1 MNSTEKEISYS
12 STNSYS
18 TLNSLTSKTKT
29 VWFVCH
35 GMGYLSRYFINYF
48 NELNPEENYIIAPQ
62 AQSKYYIAPKFKHVG
77 GSWLTKEN
85 TIKETENVMQYFDA
99 ILKTEQL
106 PKDVNLIVL
115 GYSQGVSVAMR
126 YVVKRQLNCNQLV
139 LMSGGI
145 PKELVS
151 KDFDFLKGKTKISL
165 IYGTQDEYMNEE
177 RMVYEKRRIHEL
189 FGTKVDIIS
198 FDGKHEVNT
207 AIINNFC
214 YYKKHK

>member
-1 MNSTEKEISYS
+1 MNSTEKEISYT

-48 NELNPEENYIIAPQ
+48 KELNSEENYIIAPQ

-145 PKELVS
+145 PNELVS
-151 KDFDFLKGKTKISL
+151 KDFDFLKGKTKVSL

-177 RMVYEKRRIHEL
+177 RMTHEKQSIYKL
-189 FGTKVDIIS
+189 FGKEVDIIS
-198 FDGKHEVNT
+198 FEGKHEVNT
-207 AIINNFC
+207 AIINNLC
-214 YYKKHK
+214 SSKKHK

>member
-1 MNSTEKEISYS
+1 MNSTEKEISYT

-48 NELNPEENYIIAPQ
+48 KELNPEENYIIAPQ

-145 PKELVS
+145 PNELVS
-151 KDFDFLKGKTKISL
+151 KDFDFLKGKTKVSL

-177 RMVYEKRRIHEL
+177 RMTHEKQSIYKL
-189 FGTKVDIIS
+189 FGKEVDIIS
-198 FDGKHEVNT
+198 FEGKHEVNT
-207 AIINNFC
+207 AIINNLC
-214 YYKKHK
+214 SSKKHK